1 MTDDREIRILTEQ
14 IAQRGA
20 RVTLTF
26 DSTALVREGRLTI
39 ETVQITG
46 MPGVGPFPMGA
57 IAAAEKMRAL
67 LANQPAPTYGFCA

>member
-1 MTDDREIRILTEQ
+1 MTSNQELNRLIDQ
-14 IAQRGA
+14 IVARGG
-20 RVTLTF
+20 RVNCTY
-26 DSTALVREGRLTI
+26 DSEAIVREGRLTI